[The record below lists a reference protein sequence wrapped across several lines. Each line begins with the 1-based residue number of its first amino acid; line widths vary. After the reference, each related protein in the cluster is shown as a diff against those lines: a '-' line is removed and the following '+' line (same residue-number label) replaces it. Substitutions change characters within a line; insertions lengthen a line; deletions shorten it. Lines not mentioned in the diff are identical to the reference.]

1 MPGVKFFRIP
11 NRQRSSFCF
20 TPVRNFTLPAPPY
33 SRVCKHFPIHVN
45 ACSQSCPCQP
55 FIRPLSLPPSQADVA
70 SPLTGSPPPKQSVI
84 IAQAIAS
91 AKNVALPASHGGDD
105 TSLLEAFTKK
115 VNIQEDEYKKANFTF
130 TCEPPSDKV
139 WPGQTNM
146 STPSHNYPPDAD
158 ASQHRPAPPPNA
170 APGSSAQTPHAQQ
183 GQSQQAPPPK
193 PRPRRPGRVY
203 ELAARRRRL
212 QQEYINLHH
221 PPRREDIWICEF
233 CEYEAI
239 YGEPPKAL
247 IRAYEK
253 KDRRETKR
261 QEERRRL
268 LEKAKI
274 KGRKGKKGTKASKAL
289 AQQAAELQ
297 KKEYLRATAEMDRAA
312 ATGTQ
317 PPLKT
322 YRNNRTFLPEPDGE
336 ASAGAGSGDYP
347 DDQDDLFD
355 EDGILNEEDDEE
367 GDGEYDFYDDEEGDE
382 TEEMDP
388 ADARFYDPGLEE
400 LGEESLPLPPAE
412 GKGKDNQV
420 ARFLTFNAKAPP
432 LRN

>member
-1 MPGVKFFRIP
+1 MSGVKVFPAEPATLLLRVELYFDPSSTRP
-11 NRQRSSFCF
+11 QRF
-20 TPVRNFTLPAPPY
+20 A
-33 SRVCKHFPIHVN
+33 VN
-45 ACSQSCPCQP
+45 ACCPCP
-55 FIRPLSLPPSQADVA
+55 SELASQADVA
-70 SPLTGSPPPKQSVI
+70 SSGSPAPPQQSVI

-91 AKNVALPASHGGDD
+91 AKNVELPASSGDDD

-115 VNIQEDEYKKANFTF
+115 ANIQEDEYKKANFTF

-139 WPGQTNM
+139 WPGQNM
-146 STPSHNYPPDAD
+146 SANHYPDAER
-158 ASQHRPAPPPNA
+158 RPPAQPPQAQAP
-170 APGSSAQTPHAQQ
+170 Q
-183 GQSQQAPPPK
+183 GQQQAPPK

-261 QEERRRL
+261 AEERRRL

-312 ATGTQ
+312 GTQ
-317 PPLKT
+317 PLKT
-322 YRNNRTFLPEPDGE
+322 YRNNRTFLPEPEGD
-336 ASAGAGSGDYP
+336 AAVGADYP

-355 EDGILNEEDDEE
+355 EDGILNEE
-367 GDGEYDFYDDEEGDE
+367 GDSYGDFYDDEEGDE

-388 ADARFYDPGLEE
+388 ADARYYDPGLEE
-400 LGEESLPLPPAE
+400 LAKAGASLP
-412 GKGKDNQV
+412 V
-420 ARFLTFNAKAPP
+420 ATGLDFKAKAPV
-432 LRN
+432 RN

>member
-1 MPGVKFFRIP
+1 
-11 NRQRSSFCF
+11 
-20 TPVRNFTLPAPPY
+20 
-33 SRVCKHFPIHVN
+33 
-45 ACSQSCPCQP
+45 
-55 FIRPLSLPPSQADVA
+55 
-70 SPLTGSPPPKQSVI
+70 
-84 IAQAIAS
+84 
-91 AKNVALPASHGGDD
+91 
-105 TSLLEAFTKK
+105 LEAFTKR

-139 WPGQTNM
+139 VWPGQTNM
-146 STPSHNYPPDAD
+146 STPNHNYPPETD
-158 ASQHRPAPPPNA
+158 ASQRRPAPPPNA
-170 APGSSAQTPHAQQ
+170 TGGTTQPQPQPGQAQQ
-183 GQSQQAPPPK
+183 PPPK
-193 PRPRRPGRVY
+193 PRQRRPGRVY
-203 ELAARRRRL
+203 ELQARRRRL

-221 PPRREDIWICEF
+221 PPRPEDIWICEF
-233 CEYEAI
+233 CEYEAV
-239 YGEPPKAL
+239 YGEPPRAL
-247 IRAYEK
+247 IRAYEI

-322 YRNNRTFLPEPDGE
+322 YRNNRTFLQEPEGE
-336 ASAGAGSGDYP
+336 AVAGASAGGEYP
-347 DDQDDLFD
+347 DDGQDDLFD
-355 EDGILNEEDDEE
+355 EDGILNDDEDDE
-367 GDGEYDFYDDEEGDE
+367 GDGEYGVFYDDEEGND

-388 ADARFYDPGLEE
+388 ADARYYDQGEEELEE
-400 LGEESLPLPPAE
+400 ENLPPPPLPPVA
-412 GKGKDNQV
+412 GKGKGKKV
-420 ARFLTFNAKAPP
+420 AGLPAVNARAPP